1 VHGEGLGPLRVKPA
15 VAIDQ
20 RNTAGEIKMKKL
32 FARATIALGVI
43 AAALVALDGGHA
55 LAAARSIAPGDV
67 LTYDLTLDVQLH
79 ALGAK
84 SNASMDSVRS
94 GAATESLAISR
105 VLSDGTAYAAL
116 TLVYRGT
123 RDGKPAHVNQSWRAE
138 LAPDGEIHA
147 VGARASVGD
156 DLEQALAYINGLT
169 KGLPTRTLASGT
181 TWTAKEPLG
190 TSSGSMVIT
199 SKVEGVQTY
208 HGYRAYVIQQNGA
221 GAFTQSVNG
230 SPGVGSIAI
239 GGTLYYDGADHIL
252 IGAAGRSE
260 TEMALTH
267 ADIAHIS
274 ATTTVNVRLRSWR
287 HAPAA
292 APIAP
297 SAAPASASA
306 APSAEP
312 NAAQSV
318 APASTQSPAY
328 TPVPS
333 TSSTP
338 SPISTGN

>member
-1 VHGEGLGPLRVKPA
+1 VHGEGLGSLRVKPA

-20 RNTAGEIKMKKL
+20 RDTTGENTMKRSI
-32 FARATIALGVI
+32 AHATIACAAL
-43 AAALVALDGGHA
+43 AAALLTLDGGHA
-55 LAAARSIAPGDV
+55 IAATRSIAPGDV

-79 ALGAK
+79 ALGSK
-84 SNASMDSVRS
+84 SNPSMDSVRS
-94 GAATESLAISR
+94 GAGTETLAVDR
-105 VLSDGTAYAAL
+105 VLSDGTAFAAF
-116 TLVYRGT
+116 TLVYRGS
-123 RDGKPAHVNQSWRAE
+123 RDGKPVQVHQSWRAE

-147 VGARASVGD
+147 MGARASVGD
-156 DLEQALAYINGLT
+156 DLEQALSYINGLA

-199 SKVEGVQTY
+199 SKVTGVQTY
-208 HGYRAYVIQQNGA
+208 QGYRGYVIQQNGA

-239 GGTLYYDGADHIL
+239 GGTLYYDRADQIL
-252 IGAAGRSE
+252 LGAAGRGE

-274 ATTTVNVRLRSWR
+274 ATTTVDVRLRSWR

-292 APIAP
+292 TAAP
-297 SAAPASASA
+297 SPAAPEASA

-312 NAAQSV
+312 NPVQTG
-318 APASTQSPAY
+318 APATTPTPAY
-328 TPVPS
+328 TPAPS

-338 SPISTGN
+338 SPISTGS